1 MNRRIFTQQLSLG
14 AFVAGGALKDLSAA
28 EAPDS
33 MWVYVG
39 TYTRGASKGIYAFR
53 LNLKTG
59 ELTPKGLAAETVS
72 PSFLAI
78 HSNGKFLYAA
88 NEVGDFKGSKSGG
101 VSAFSIDRKSG
112 RLTLLNDQLSGG
124 GGPCHLVVD
133 KTGRNVLVANY
144 GGGSVSVLP
153 IGRDGRLGEAT
164 AFVQHEGS
172 SVNPR
177 RQKGPHAHSINVS
190 NDNRYAVVAD
200 LGMDKVMIYRFDAK
214 KGTLKAAGEPFA
226 KTKPG
231 GGPRHFAFHPNGK
244 LAFTNLEMTSEVTP
258 FAYAAGN
265 GGLVA
270 GEIVSTLPDGPVPGN
285 STAEVQVHPNGKLV
299 YCSNRGHNSIAV
311 FRINQKTGALK
322 RIQNESTGGEIPRN
336 FGIDP
341 TGRFLLAANQ
351 KTGNVV
357 VFRIDQKTGKL
368 KPTGHSAE
376 APTPVCVKFL

>member
-1 MNRRIFTQQLSLG
+1 MNRRQFTQQLTLG
-14 AFVAGGALKDLSAA
+14 AAVAGGALSDLNSA

-33 MWVYVG
+33 MWVYIG
-39 TYTRGASKGIYAFR
+39 TYTRGESRGIYAFR
-53 LNLKTG
+53 LNMKTG

-78 HSNGKFLYAA
+78 HQNGRFLYAA
-88 NEVGDFKGSKSGG
+88 NETGSFKGSKSGG
-101 VSAFSIDRKSG
+101 VSAFSIDRESG
-112 RLTLLNDQLSGG
+112 KLTLLNDRLSGG

-190 NDNRYAVVAD
+190 NDNRHAVVAD
-200 LGMDKVMIYRFDAK
+200 LGMDKIMVYRFDAE
-214 KGTLKAAGEPFA
+214 KGTLEAGAQPFA

-265 GGLVA
+265 GGLEA
-270 GEIVSTLPDGPVPGN
+270 GKIVSTLPNGPVPGN
-285 STAEVQVHPNGKLV
+285 STAEVRVHPGGKFL

-311 FRINQKTGALK
+311 FRIDRETGALN

-368 KPTGHSAE
+368 KPTGHSAK
-376 APTPVCVKFL
+376 APMAVCVKFL